1 MAFGFSLFCLT
12 NRGENGIFTR
22 FSTLNRRVL
31 TFREMGATPLTTAVL
46 NRRKREVLEAIINC
60 YNQTA
65 KPVSSRTIAR
75 QYGMKLSPATIRSTM
90 AQLGEFGYLSQPH
103 TSAGRIPTELGY
115 RVYVDNMMKTQRLS
129 DEERR
134 FIRQWYTSSKLDFE
148 ETIEQTSKILSE
160 ISHYIGVA
168 LSPQLHEGIL
178 RRLELIPLD
187 TQRVIVVLIT
197 TSGLVKNQVFS
208 IQESLS
214 NADIYR
220 ISRILNEKLAGL
232 SLGEIQQISRSS
244 KKLKA
249 IFERDLSDPV
259 VVLTRNAF
267 SLDRE
272 IHVYLD
278 GTSNFFGQ
286 PEFLEVEQIEPLF
299 RFLEQKDRVAD
310 LLSPQKE
317 NPEIQVLIG
326 SENRCEGMEMCSIV
340 QSAFRVRGDSLGTI
354 GVIGPTRM
362 EYSRVVSIVKFTAQV
377 IGQHLRKSP

>member
-1 MAFGFSLFCLT
+1 
-12 NRGENGIFTR
+12 
-22 FSTLNRRVL
+22 
-31 TFREMGATPLTTAVL
+31 MGAAPLTTAKL
-46 NRRKREVLEAIINC
+46 NQRDREVLEAIINC
-60 YNQTA
+60 YNRTA
-65 KPVSSRTIAR
+65 KPVSSRAIVR
-75 QYGMKLSPATIRSTM
+75 QYGMQLSSATIRNTM

-115 RVYVDNMMKTQRLS
+115 RVYVDNMMTTQRLT

-134 FIRQWYTSSKLDFE
+134 FIRQRYDSSELDFE
-148 ETIEQTSKILSE
+148 ETIEQTSKILSQ

-168 LSPQLHEGIL
+168 LSPQLHHGIL

-187 TQRVIVVLIT
+187 TQKVIVVLIT
-197 TSGLVKNQVFS
+197 NSGLVKNQVVS
-208 IQESLS
+208 IHESLS

-232 SLGEIQQISRSS
+232 SFGEIQQISQNRT
-244 KKLKA
+244 KLKA
-249 IFERDLSDPV
+249 IFDRDLSDPV
-259 VVLTRNAF
+259 AMLTRDTF
-267 SLDRE
+267 SMDRG

-310 LLSPQKE
+310 LLSQKKE

-326 SENRCEGMEMCSIV
+326 SENRCEGMEMCSV
-340 QSAFRVRGDSLGTI
+340 VRSTFRVRGDLVGTI

-362 EYSRVVSIVKFTAQV
+362 EYSRVVSIVRFTSKV
-377 IGQHLRKSP
+377 IGKYLRKAL